1 VLPNYNLVEAG
12 AEASVYAR
20 AFGRKMIAQLSESKV
35 KNGKLYRLL
44 EDGTE
49 LIATRAHKQYRLT
62 ITTPVR
68 AQAQQTTES
77 SLWIPRGFVL
87 YPASSVSASGW
98 GTPVVRAGV
107 SGPLDADNLAPGIG
121 VARWTAGGVLGE
133 VLLTKQVGNG
143 YPKPR
148 LEITPAF
155 FSVDESPTMESNDGV
170 SFVASKKPYKTPAL
184 QSGWSAYRIE
194 FTDFST
200 AGGEGDAGSR
210 QQVFRWAVG
219 DTQYL
224 PPIRGYYDAAARL
237 ARYAVS
243 ADFSGLRVDDGD
255 LSKAHAGYAKA
266 AQRLNKDGVADA
278 EAHDSASKATNA
290 IVAADDAATGAH
302 LLDSTFTPAR
312 TSVSV
317 ALKDGMTALAATERA
332 QWIAYGNR
340 YWIADDPAIPVVTW
354 DGFPSWNWPI
364 GLILGTYIGHAFV
377 DLDYFTVHCRGEIRN
392 LFSKRVCANGREL
405 GTLPDWV
412 ISAGVQTTTDSATHV
427 VTDRLIVLTFRIAD
441 QGGINSAP
449 VFPPFGTVG
458 GYNRVL
464 RTYYIDIPRR
474 NGLAL
479 LPTAAAIGLYDAT
492 ANPDGWH
499 YAGQVELWPLD
510 GSEFVTL
517 YGVSQPPQFK
527 GDGSSAVFLR
537 AVFPLP
543 NAVLDNISPWE
554 VVFSGLG
561 DGLLSY
567 SVVNSGAAGHLPAPS
582 QFGMFFS
589 GVDYLP
595 KSSMLNIVSAKY
607 VGVDKDGDGLH
618 YLDSAVRWSGVAHD
632 PVYADPNDVWYPT
645 EYVTHDGYQGYAVY
659 TLDPNSGAFVVLL
672 KQWNGGAPGGAFRV
686 YYAKGGGTPQ
696 MAQYADTAG
705 FSAGNSF
712 AGIYLGNGSPALT
725 SFARDRDGNYI
736 AGYELAPGGTFEGSF
751 FDSALGDLAALTQT
765 PGSDLRYFPIGV
777 V

>member
-1 VLPNYNLVEAG
+1 MLPNYNLVEAG

-87 YPASSVSASGW
+87 YPASSVSTSGW
-98 GTPVVRAGV
+98 GTPVVR
-107 SGPLDADNLAPGIG
+107 SGAPDPLNADSLAPGLD
-121 VARWTAGGVLGE
+121 VSRWTAGGVLGE
-133 VLLTKQVGNG
+133 VLLTKQVENG

-148 LEITPAF
+148 LEIAPAF

-200 AGGEGDAGSR
+200 AGGEGDGGSR

-243 ADFSGLRVDDGD
+243 ADFSGLRMDDGA
-255 LSKAHAGYAKA
+255 LTKAHAGYATA
-266 AQRLNKDGVADA
+266 AQRLNKDGAADA
-278 EAHDSASKATNA
+278 AAHDSASKATNA
-290 IVAADDAATGAH
+290 IAAADDAATGAH

-312 TSVSV
+312 TSILV
-317 ALKDGMTALAATERA
+317 ALKNGMTALAATERA

-354 DGFPSWNWPI
+354 DGFPSWNWPVSI
-364 GLILGTYIGHAFV
+364 SLGAHVGGNFV
-377 DLDYFTVHCRGEIRN
+377 DLDYYTVHVRGENRK

-412 ISAGVQTTTDSATHV
+412 LSAGVQTTADSTTSI
-427 VTDRLIVLTFRIAD
+427 VTDRLIVLCWRLSD
-441 QGGINSAP
+441 QGTYDP
-449 VFPPFGTVG
+449 LYTPPPSGDG
-458 GYNRVL
+458 GEYSRVL
-464 RTYYIDIPRR
+464 RVYYLDIPRR
-474 NGLAL
+474 NGLSL
-479 LPTAAAIGLYDAT
+479 MPDAAAIGLYDAT
-492 ANPDGWH
+492 TNPSGWH
-499 YAGQVELWPLD
+499 YAGVIDLWPVA
-510 GSEFVTL
+510 GWFPAIFFS
-517 YGVSQPPQFK
+517 GMMQPPQFK
-527 GDGSSAVFLR
+527 GDGTAAVFLQAAFNR
-537 AVFPLP
+537 TDAS
-543 NAVLDNISPWE
+543 LDDISPWE
-554 VVFSGLG
+554 VELSGIG
-561 DGLLSY
+561 DGLISY
-567 SVVNSGAAGHLPAPS
+567 SVVNSATAGHTPGPH
-582 QFGMFFS
+582 QFGMFCS
-589 GVDYLP
+589 GVDYIA
-595 KSSMLNIVSAKY
+595 KSAMLNIVSVTYA
-607 VGVDKDGDGLH
+607 GVDKDGDGLH
-618 YLDSAVRWSGVAHD
+618 YLDSVVRWSGVPHS
-632 PVYADPNDVWYPT
+632 PVYADPSDVWYPT

-659 TLDPNSGAFVVLL
+659 TLDPNTGAFVVLH
-672 KQWNGGAPGGAFRV
+672 KKYGAPGGAFRV

-751 FDSALGDLAALTQT
+751 FDSTLDDLAALTQT